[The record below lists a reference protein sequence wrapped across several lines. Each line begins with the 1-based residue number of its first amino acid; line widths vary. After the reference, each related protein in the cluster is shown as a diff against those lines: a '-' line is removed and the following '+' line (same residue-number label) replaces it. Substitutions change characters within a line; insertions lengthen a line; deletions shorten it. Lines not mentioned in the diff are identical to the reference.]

1 MHNVLQTN
9 KPGVFESKIDVN
21 KIKFQFK
28 KNLTRKEVEH
38 MAALQRAQVFID
50 TVQDK
55 KNDADKVKKEDIM
68 GDLKMRP

>member
-1 MHNVLQTN
+1 
-9 KPGVFESKIDVN
+9 VN

-28 KNLTRKEVEH
+28 KKLTRKEVDH
-38 MAALQRAQVFID
+38 MEALKRAQVFID

-68 GDLKMRP
+68 GDLKMRPPTPVWG

>member
-1 MHNVLQTN
+1 M
-9 KPGVFESKIDVN
+9 FESKIDVN